1 MRIRQK
7 LYNLK
12 VNFKLKVILL
22 CIIIILKMDSNYK
35 KIIEHAYTYAGSLQD
50 KGKLAT
56 YIPELANVDPSM
68 FGAHMTKI
76 DGTNFGIGDNLQKFS
91 IQSIAKVLSL
101 TMAYKILG
109 EKIWKRIDVEPSGT
123 KFDSLLLLETNN
135 GIPRNPFVNS
145 GAIVICDILITHLG
159 NAREEF
165 LGFVRDLSGL
175 PDLIYSDK
183 IADSEKAHG
192 YRNSALCNFIKSFG
206 NIDNEPAEVLD
217 FYFDMCSLEMNC
229 QELSNTFTFLVNG
242 GAKLSNGKKI
252 ISISQSKRI
261 NALMLTCGFYDESG
275 EFAFKVGLPGK
286 SGVGGGIVALY
297 PYSYTIA
304 VWSPRLNPHGNS
316 FKGMKFLEDVTT
328 HSELS
333 IF

>member
-1 MRIRQK
+1 
-7 LYNLK
+7 
-12 VNFKLKVILL
+12 
-22 CIIIILKMDSNYK
+22 MDSNYK
-35 KIIEHAYTYAGSLQD
+35 NIIEKAYKQTNSLPDEGQVA
-50 KGKLAT
+50 L
-56 YIPELANVDPSM
+56 YIPELAHVDPSK
-68 FGAHMTKI
+68 FGVHMTKI
-76 DGTNFGIGDNLQKFS
+76 DGTDFGIGNNLEKFS

-101 TMAYKILG
+101 TLAYEFLG
-109 EKIWKRIDVEPSGT
+109 EKIWERIDVEPSGT
-123 KFDSLLLLETNN
+123 KFDSLLLLEIND

-159 NAREEF
+159 DARKEF
-165 LGFVRDLSGL
+165 LEFVRDLSGL
-175 PDLIYSDK
+175 PELIYSDK

-192 YRNSALCNFIKSFG
+192 YRNTALCNFIKSFG

-229 QELSNTFTFLVNG
+229 QELSNTFTFLANG
-242 GAKLSNGKKI
+242 GRQITTGKKI
-252 ISISQSKRI
+252 VSKSKCKRI

-297 PYSYTIA
+297 PHNYAIA
-304 VWSPRLNPHGNS
+304 VWSPRLNPKGNS
-316 FKGMKFLEDVTT
+316 FKGMKLLEEVTT

>member
-1 MRIRQK
+1 
-7 LYNLK
+7 
-12 VNFKLKVILL
+12 
-22 CIIIILKMDSNYK
+22 
-35 KIIEHAYTYAGSLQD
+35 
-50 KGKLAT
+50 
-56 YIPELANVDPSM
+56 
-68 FGAHMTKI
+68 MTKV
-76 DGTNFGIGDNLQKFS
+76 DGTHFGIGNHLEKFS

-109 EKIWKRIDVEPSGT
+109 EKIWERIDVEPSGT
-123 KFDSLLLLETNN
+123 KFDSLLLLETYN

-145 GAIVICDILITHLG
+145 GAIVICDILISHLG
-159 NAREEF
+159 NAREDF
-165 LGFVRDLSGL
+165 LAFVRNLSDI

-183 IADSEKAHG
+183 IADSEKANG
-192 YRNSALCNFIKSFG
+192 YRNTALCNFIKSFG
-206 NIDNEPAEVLD
+206 NIENEPADVLD

-229 QELSNTFTFLVNG
+229 QQLSYTFTFLANG
-242 GAKLSNGKKI
+242 GNKIADGQKI
-252 ISISQSKRI
+252 ITNSQSKRI

-297 PYSYTIA
+297 PNNYAIA
-304 VWSPRLNPHGNS
+304 VWSPRLNPKGNS
-316 FKGMKFLEDVTT
+316 FKGMTFLEEVTT

>member
-1 MRIRQK
+1 
-7 LYNLK
+7 
-12 VNFKLKVILL
+12 
-22 CIIIILKMDSNYK
+22 MDSNYRS
-35 KIIEHAYTYAGSLQD
+35 IIEKAYKLTSSLKD
-50 KGKLAT
+50 NGKLAT

-68 FGAHMTKI
+68 FGVHMTKV
-76 DGTNFGIGDNLQKFS
+76 DGTHFGIGNNLEKFS

-101 TMAYKILG
+101 TLAYKILG
-109 EKIWKRIDVEPSGT
+109 EKIWTRIDVEPSGS
-123 KFDSLLLLETNN
+123 KFDSLLLLETYN

-145 GAIVICDILITHLG
+145 GAIVICDILISHLA

-165 LGFVRDLSGL
+165 LDFVRDLSDL
-175 PDLIYSDK
+175 PQLSYSDK

-192 YRNSALCNFIKSFG
+192 YRNTALCNFIKSFG
-206 NIDNEPAEVLD
+206 NIKNEPAEVLD

-229 QELSNTFTFLVNG
+229 QQLSHTFTFLANG
-242 GAKLSNGKKI
+242 GRKLVDGKKI
-252 ISISQSKRI
+252 ISKSKCKRI

-297 PYSYTIA
+297 PHNYAIA
-304 VWSPRLNPHGNS
+304 VWSPRLNPKGNS
-316 FKGMKFLEDVTT
+316 FKGMKLLEEVTT

>member
-1 MRIRQK
+1 
-7 LYNLK
+7 
-12 VNFKLKVILL
+12 
-22 CIIIILKMDSNYK
+22 MDSNYRI
-35 KIIEHAYTYAGSLQD
+35 IIEKAYKLTNSLKD
-50 KGKLAT
+50 EGKLAT

-68 FGAHMTKI
+68 FGVHMTKV
-76 DGTNFGIGDNLQKFS
+76 DGTHFGIGNNLEKFS
-91 IQSIAKVLSL
+91 IQSIAKALSL
-101 TMAYKILG
+101 TLAYKILG
-109 EKIWKRIDVEPSGT
+109 EKIWDRIDVEPSGS
-123 KFDSLLLLETNN
+123 KFDSLLLLETYN

-145 GAIVICDILITHLG
+145 GAIVICDILISQLA

-165 LGFVRDLSGL
+165 LDFVRDLSDL
-175 PDLIYSDK
+175 PQLSYSDK

-192 YRNSALCNFIKSFG
+192 YRNTALCNFIKSFG
-206 NIDNEPAEVLD
+206 NIKNEPAEVLD

-229 QELSNTFTFLVNG
+229 QQLSQTFTFLANG
-242 GAKLSNGKKI
+242 GRKLLDEKKI
-252 ISISQSKRI
+252 ISKSKCKRI

-297 PYSYTIA
+297 PHNYAIA
-304 VWSPRLNPHGNS
+304 VWSPRLNPKGNS
-316 FKGMKFLEDVTT
+316 FKGMKLLEEVTT